1 MDMEE
6 ITQKDWENF
15 KTSGMGEILFKYL
28 EKNLKAYKEQITN
41 IVTSSALGDYEVNR
55 LKWLNA
61 AHCVVNGI
69 CSVTIEEIK
78 EFLEAKDEL

>member
-1 MDMEE
+1 MIQE
-6 ITQKDWENF
+6 ITQKDWDNF
-15 KTSGMGEILFKYL
+15 KQTEMGAILFQYL
-28 EKNLKAYKEQITN
+28 EKNLKTYKEQIQN

-69 CSVTIEEIK
+69 LNVTIDEIK
-78 EFLEAKDEL
+78 QFLEGEDEL